1 MILRD
6 TKLGP
11 RFECSTQQ
19 AMPGRRE
26 RRVCDGTNK
35 RRKVLSPGSTLEIC
49 NFPRSCSF
57 ITSKWFN
64 SLVFQLGKTILW
76 GGGGNGLI
84 IPAVFYFEKKEKHPF

>member
-1 MILRD
+1 MASD
-6 TKLGP
+6 N

-19 AMPGRRE
+19 AVPGRRE
-26 RRVCDGTNK
+26 RQVCDGTNK

-49 NFPRSCSF
+49 IFPRSCSF
-57 ITSKWFN
+57 ITPKWFN

-76 GGGGNGLI
+76 VGKKKKKNGLI